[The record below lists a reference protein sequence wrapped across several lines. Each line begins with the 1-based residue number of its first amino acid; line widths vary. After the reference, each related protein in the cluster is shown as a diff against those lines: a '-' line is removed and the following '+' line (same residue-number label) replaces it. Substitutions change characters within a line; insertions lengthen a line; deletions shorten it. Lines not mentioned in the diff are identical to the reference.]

1 MQYLEVYCF
10 NALLFVEYC
19 RVSNFYTHILLSRR
33 KKGKHLKEMFDN
45 VMYNAKRLARLIVRG
60 SPGKIFFPDKI
71 EGKNNLQRVLSF
83 SKRMLNNTLKQT
95 VNQTTIEI
103 IDMVKNFPTDMTK
116 NLICITPNI
125 ILKIRQMQSE
135 NDPEM
140 MERRFLHDLRPKS
153 CKITNF

>member
-1 MQYLEVYCF
+1 
-10 NALLFVEYC
+10 
-19 RVSNFYTHILLSRR
+19 
-33 KKGKHLKEMFDN
+33 
-45 VMYNAKRLARLIVRG
+45 MYNMKRLARLIVRG

-95 VNQTTIEI
+95 MNQTTIEI
-103 IDMVKNFPTDMTK
+103 VDMVKKITKDMTK

-153 CKITNF
+153 CKIIHF

>member
-1 MQYLEVYCF
+1 
-10 NALLFVEYC
+10 
-19 RVSNFYTHILLSRR
+19 
-33 KKGKHLKEMFDN
+33 
-45 VMYNAKRLARLIVRG
+45 MYNVKRLARLIVRG
-60 SPGKIFFPDKI
+60 SPGKIFFPDKL
-71 EGKNNLQRVLSF
+71 EGKNNLQRVLTF

-153 CKITNF
+153 CKITNFG